1 MAVSVLRRKMAETIR
16 AERARQGLSQAQVA
30 QTAGVAPRRIVQIE
44 NGSSDPRFST
54 VARITEALGLTI
66 TVDGAA

>member
-1 MAVSVLRRKMAETIR
+1 MAVSALRRKMAETIR
-16 AERARQGLSQAQVA
+16 AERARQGLSQVEVA
-30 QTAGVAPRRIVQIE
+30 VKASVAPRRIVQIE

-66 TVDGAA
+66 TVEGVA